1 MVEKMK
7 LMFEAVMEA
16 SNVMADTTEEHRV
29 FERQWAEMGKN
40 MQSFHLAL
48 NSDLDMQNRIVEQWA
63 KFQNDL
69 YDLGD
74 SIHNMGR
81 DVERVREVGE
91 QSPSL
96 VYLILMISRHLL
108 ISLRI
113 SRTIVF
119 GPRKHRQM

>member
-16 SNVMADTTEEHRV
+16 SSVMADTTEEHRV
-29 FERQWAEMGKN
+29 FERQWTEMGKN

-48 NSDLDMQNRIVEQWA
+48 NSDLHMQNRIVEQWA

-74 SIHNMGR
+74 NIHSMGR
-81 DVERVREVGE
+81 DVERVREV
-91 QSPSL
+91 
-96 VYLILMISRHLL
+96 RD
-108 ISLRI
+108 
-113 SRTIVF
+113 
-119 GPRKHRQM
+119 